1 MRACRY
7 FGHAGPPALNLAKLS
22 AEEPGIELR
31 RDTLRC
37 SALVFLRRPPLALA
51 VGLCVFEI
59 AFYFAYTYG
68 MGFTSTRASPFW
80 IPSSILLCALL
91 YSPRRYWWIFL
102 LAPLP
107 IRLFMGI
114 SPEHPLWFVLGAY
127 VVDSAQGLAAA
138 LVLRRILPDPFRLES
153 FRDLGWF
160 ALVAVLTVP
169 AVGAFA
175 GAGLRHVW
183 GASFWPA
190 WSQWFMGDALAQ
202 IVITP
207 AVLNWVFWNFEAT
220 ERPNLARALE
230 IAVTY
235 GGLVAASYLA
245 FQQQN
250 SALPSFGPL
259 FYLPV
264 PFLYWTAIRFGMA
277 GASIAVPVFVL
288 FSLNAAAA
296 GGGPFAGYPPEQMTL
311 VLQSFLLFRVLPV
324 YLVAVLI
331 EQRNST
337 KRSLHESEARFRV
350 MANSAPV
357 LIWESGLDKVCAFF
371 NSRWLEFT
379 GRSLEQEIGNG
390 WLEGIHPDDVAMCLE
405 SYSSAFDAR
414 CPFEIEYRLRRHDGE
429 YRWIEDRGVPRYDSN
444 GEFCGFI
451 GSGIDIS
458 ERKQAETNNAYL
470 AHMQRLVLV
479 GELSATIAHE
489 VRQPLQAI
497 TLHANTGAMLLSS
510 STPALGELREI
521 VAEIEED
528 ARRADDVID
537 RIRNFLGRRDPAM
550 ETLDMNAIVTEVAR
564 LVSDE
569 ARKRRVDVRLR
580 LSGTVLQVLGDRT
593 EIMQVLLN
601 LILNGMDAMETG
613 VEAERRLTLQT
624 ERHAALVRV
633 SVRDRGTGISPER
646 MKHLFD
652 PFFTT
657 KSGGMGLGLSIAK
670 SIIYRHSGR
679 IWADNNPDTG
689 ATFYF
694 ELPVLDTN

>member
-1 MRACRY
+1 
-7 FGHAGPPALNLAKLS
+7 
-22 AEEPGIELR
+22 
-31 RDTLRC
+31 
-37 SALVFLRRPPLALA
+37 
-51 VGLCVFEI
+51 
-59 AFYFAYTYG
+59 
-68 MGFTSTRASPFW
+68 
-80 IPSSILLCALL
+80 
-91 YSPRRYWWIFL
+91 
-102 LAPLP
+102 
-107 IRLFMGI
+107 
-114 SPEHPLWFVLGAY
+114 
-127 VVDSAQGLAAA
+127 
-138 LVLRRILPDPFRLES
+138 
-153 FRDLGWF
+153 
-160 ALVAVLTVP
+160 
-169 AVGAFA
+169 
-175 GAGLRHVW
+175 
-183 GASFWPA
+183 
-190 WSQWFMGDALAQ
+190 
-202 IVITP
+202 
-207 AVLNWVFWNFEAT
+207 
-220 ERPNLARALE
+220 
-230 IAVTY
+230 
-235 GGLVAASYLA
+235 
-245 FQQQN
+245 
-250 SALPSFGPL
+250 
-259 FYLPV
+259 
-264 PFLYWTAIRFGMA
+264 
-277 GASIAVPVFVL
+277 
-288 FSLNAAAA
+288 
-296 GGGPFAGYPPEQMTL
+296 
-311 VLQSFLLFRVLPV
+311 
-324 YLVAVLI
+324 
-331 EQRNST
+331 
-337 KRSLHESEARFRV
+337 

>member
-1 MRACRY
+1 
-7 FGHAGPPALNLAKLS
+7 
-22 AEEPGIELR
+22 
-31 RDTLRC
+31 
-37 SALVFLRRPPLALA
+37 
-51 VGLCVFEI
+51 
-59 AFYFAYTYG
+59 
-68 MGFTSTRASPFW
+68 
-80 IPSSILLCALL
+80 
-91 YSPRRYWWIFL
+91 
-102 LAPLP
+102 
-107 IRLFMGI
+107 
-114 SPEHPLWFVLGAY
+114 
-127 VVDSAQGLAAA
+127 
-138 LVLRRILPDPFRLES
+138 
-153 FRDLGWF
+153 
-160 ALVAVLTVP
+160 
-169 AVGAFA
+169 
-175 GAGLRHVW
+175 
-183 GASFWPA
+183 
-190 WSQWFMGDALAQ
+190 
-202 IVITP
+202 
-207 AVLNWVFWNFEAT
+207 
-220 ERPNLARALE
+220 
-230 IAVTY
+230 
-235 GGLVAASYLA
+235 
-245 FQQQN
+245 
-250 SALPSFGPL
+250 
-259 FYLPV
+259 
-264 PFLYWTAIRFGMA
+264 
-277 GASIAVPVFVL
+277 
-288 FSLNAAAA
+288 
-296 GGGPFAGYPPEQMTL
+296 MTL